1 VNADCELKVCTIYL
15 AVVGKGWWEGNEGE
29 RRVDASRR
37 TDFFPLPIQI
47 CDFGLARGFAPGGD
61 EERGGAGFMTECE
74 FFFISFSLSLFPSLS
89 SSSSSWTPS
98 LLDGVV
104 LLIRLFCAFLKHDT
118 ISDVATRWYRAPE
131 IMLSFANVSVLFPLL
146 SSSLRRLNTFRPNRA
161 DWNIF

>member
-1 VNADCELKVCTIYL
+1 MNADCELKVCTIYL

-74 FFFISFSLSLFPSLS
+74 FFFISFSLSLSLSFSLLFVFVLDSFVVGWSCFTDSPVLCFFETRYDIRRRDALVPSSRDHALVCERECFVSSPLLFPSEAQHFSTES
-89 SSSSSWTPS
+89 S
-98 LLDGVV
+98 
-104 LLIRLFCAFLKHDT
+104 
-118 ISDVATRWYRAPE
+118 
-131 IMLSFANVSVLFPLL
+131 
-146 SSSLRRLNTFRPNRA
+146 
-161 DWNIF
+161 